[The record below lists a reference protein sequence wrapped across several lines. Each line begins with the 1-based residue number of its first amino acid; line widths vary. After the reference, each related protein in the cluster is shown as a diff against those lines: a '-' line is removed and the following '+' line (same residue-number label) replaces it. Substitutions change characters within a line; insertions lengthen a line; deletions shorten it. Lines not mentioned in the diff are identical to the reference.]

1 MKRKLTEF
9 KVPLSLETGA
19 TVQPSSSVPST
30 GAVADTASVT
40 PLAQVPAVDNSN
52 PEMRPETRR
61 FTLQPPSFTRD
72 AVGRALIKKFP
83 VL

>member
-1 MKRKLTEF
+1 LIAYCDNEMKRKLTEF

-52 PEMRPETRR
+52 PEMRPKHVRR
-61 FTLQPPSFTRD
+61 LT
-72 AVGRALIKKFP
+72 
-83 VL
+83 